1 MSEITREHRHELRD
15 IVSGLAEALA
25 ASERRTDRLESTLRW
40 GALAILGAVALTF
53 IVLLKPLG
61 TAVAQQAT
69 APSGSVEEAL
79 DRINASLT
87 GPTSTLGMMGQMMYA
102 GINAAIREAET
113 ALADGTTTSPLYN
126 LAHNVLYDHL
136 KSQGVPDEEITL
148 KRINDIPSQEKAQVL
163 QGAIM
168 TATGSV
174 LVDAGVLMH
183 RVREDSNLF
192 RSVVEGMGGPNEL
205 LQGIKNELNAMNLA
219 LTSVPV
225 MAVQMD
231 VMNRNM
237 SVMSHGVGST
247 MGRMGNWM
255 PW

>member
-1 MSEITREHRHELRD
+1 
-15 IVSGLAEALA
+15 
-25 ASERRTDRLESTLRW
+25 
-40 GALAILGAVALTF
+40 
-53 IVLLKPLG
+53 
-61 TAVAQQAT
+61 
-69 APSGSVEEAL
+69 
-79 DRINASLT
+79 
-87 GPTSTLGMMGQMMYA
+87 
-102 GINAAIREAET
+102 
-113 ALADGTTTSPLYN
+113 
-126 LAHNVLYDHL
+126 
-136 KSQGVPDEEITL
+136 
-148 KRINDIPSQEKAQVL
+148 
-163 QGAIM
+163 M

-192 RSVVEGMGGPNEL
+192 RSVVQGMGGPNAL
-205 LQGIKNELNAMNLA
+205 LQGIKDELNAMNLA